1 MRSEKAGFDGVE
13 LHGAHG
19 YIICQFLSHEVNFRD
34 DEYGG
39 DLEGRARLLNEIIDG
54 VRSECSSEFMLGV
67 RLSSERFGI
76 KLGESKQLA
85 EELMVSDKLDFLDMS
100 LWDSFKEPQEEE
112 FKGKSLLQH
121 FAELEKGNTRLGVA
135 GNIRTPQ
142 DATRAMEED
151 IDWIMLGRAAILNHN
166 FPELYADN
174 PEFETPIIPVSVE
187 YLAGEGLSPKFIN
200 YMSNWGFVDGYDD
213 KMKEALTK
221 A

>member
-1 MRSEKAGFDGVE
+1 MVSDRNVPVK
-13 LHGAHG
+13 
-19 YIICQFLSHEVNFRD
+19 
-34 DEYGG
+34 
-39 DLEGRARLLNEIIDG
+39 
-54 VRSECSSEFMLGV
+54 FMLGV

-85 EELMVSDKLDFLDMS
+85 EELMLSDKLDFLDMS

-174 PEFETPIIPVSVE
+174 PEFETPVIPVSVE

>member
-1 MRSEKAGFDGVE
+1 M
-13 LHGAHG
+13 
-19 YIICQFLSHEVNFRD
+19 
-34 DEYGG
+34 
-39 DLEGRARLLNEIIDG
+39 
-54 VRSECSSEFMLGV
+54 
-67 RLSSERFGI
+67 
-76 KLGESKQLA
+76 
-85 EELMVSDKLDFLDMS
+85 
-100 LWDSFKEPQEEE
+100 
-112 FKGKSLLQH
+112 LQH
-121 FAELEKGNTRLGVA
+121 FAELDKGNTRLGVA

-174 PEFETPIIPVSVE
+174 PEFETPVIPVSVE

-200 YMSNWGFVDGYDD
+200 YMSNWGFVEGYDD